1 MTVIVAVAVLAGVLA
16 LATVL
21 GLLLRSRTG
30 RAKPSPT
37 APDGTASTVDG
48 LASADAFGSR
58 ATPRPVLHA
67 VVCSLPGHAPV
78 ARRRRRPPRG
88 RSTHRDRPRRAPR
101 PGEPFQRPADP
112 HGPARRR
119 FPDRSHPLPEAHPAH
134 PSSPQPSTP
143 S

>member
-58 ATPRPVLHA
+58 ATLVQ
-67 VVCSLPGHAPV
+67 
-78 ARRRRRPPRG
+78 
-88 RSTHRDRPRRAPR
+88 
-101 PGEPFQRPADP
+101 F
-112 HGPARRR
+112 
-119 FPDRSHPLPEAHPAH
+119 
-134 PSSPQPSTP
+134 STP
-143 S
+143 TCARCPATRRLLDAVADHHEGVRRIEIDLAEH